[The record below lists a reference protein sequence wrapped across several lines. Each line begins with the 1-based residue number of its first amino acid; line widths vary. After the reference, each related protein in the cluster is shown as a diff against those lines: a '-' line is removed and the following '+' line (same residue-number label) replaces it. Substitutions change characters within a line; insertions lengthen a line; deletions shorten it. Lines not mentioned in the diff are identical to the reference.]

1 MTTQRLQRLFHPR
14 SVAVVGAS
22 PKGGYGL
29 TTLHNMRAVGFAGRL
44 HVVHP
49 TLTEV
54 DGVPAVPNLSALDE
68 VPDAIAVAVPARAVP
83 GVLEEAVRL
92 GVGGG
97 VVYASGFAEL
107 GAAGRDLQQV
117 IVDACGDAL
126 PIVGPNCLG
135 AASYRGRAALWG
147 ITLPQVHAHGEG
159 TVALAAQSGN
169 MALTTMLSG
178 RLPGVAYGVSLG
190 NQANV
195 DVTDCLEFYL
205 SDPQVRVI
213 ALIIEGLR
221 DLPRFRWLALRAA
234 EADVAVVALKVGRSS
249 KGEAATVA
257 HTGTLAGKDAAYTAL
272 FHQTGVVR
280 VDDLDELVAVS
291 SLLAARHRPRGRS
304 LGVFASSG
312 GECGLVADLA
322 EDHSVGLA
330 ELDAPTREVLAGVL
344 PEYGSVGN
352 PFDLTAGG
360 WGQQEIYATTAT
372 ALARCAGV
380 DVVAFVGDAPG
391 HSGSLEESGW
401 PAMLAGAGKAA
412 AETDVPVALVTTTT
426 DIAPGLA
433 PLCSEHDVVLLAGL
447 RPALR
452 AISLV
457 GERAEVL
464 ARREAIPDEPADGA
478 TGRRPA
484 ALALLAGQTGAL
496 SETTSKELVSL
507 YGIPVPDGGAVPNAD
522 AAVELAERIGYPVV
536 CKVEADG
543 LAHKSDI
550 GGVVV
555 GLEGPDAL
563 RSAVEDVLGRARQ
576 VLSSE
581 SVTGVRVERA
591 AVGSGVE
598 LIVGGHNDASG
609 TVVVI
614 GAGGVLTELLA
625 DAGSL
630 LWPFG
635 AADVRE
641 LLGSLRI
648 GVLLGGHRGS
658 GAVDLDAVSDLAVRT
673 GRLLAELPE
682 IAEIDINPLLCGRGG
697 GGCLALDALVVAGPA
712 AMPSA
717 PSTSHYQEG

>member
-1 MTTQRLQRLFHPR
+1 
-14 SVAVVGAS
+14 
-22 PKGGYGL
+22 
-29 TTLHNMRAVGFAGRL
+29 
-44 HVVHP
+44 
-49 TLTEV
+49 
-54 DGVPAVPNLSALDE
+54 
-68 VPDAIAVAVPARAVP
+68 
-83 GVLEEAVRL
+83 
-92 GVGGG
+92 
-97 VVYASGFAEL
+97 
-107 GAAGRDLQQV
+107 
-117 IVDACGDAL
+117 
-126 PIVGPNCLG
+126 
-135 AASYRGRAALWG
+135 
-147 ITLPQVHAHGEG
+147 
-159 TVALAAQSGN
+159 
-169 MALTTMLSG
+169 
-178 RLPGVAYGVSLG
+178 
-190 NQANV
+190 
-195 DVTDCLEFYL
+195 
-205 SDPQVRVI
+205 
-213 ALIIEGLR
+213 
-221 DLPRFRWLALRAA
+221 
-234 EADVAVVALKVGRSS
+234 
-249 KGEAATVA
+249 
-257 HTGTLAGKDAAYTAL
+257 
-272 FHQTGVVR
+272 
-280 VDDLDELVAVS
+280 
-291 SLLAARHRPRGRS
+291 
-304 LGVFASSG
+304 
-312 GECGLVADLA
+312 
-322 EDHSVGLA
+322 
-330 ELDAPTREVLAGVL
+330 
-344 PEYGSVGN
+344 
-352 PFDLTAGG
+352 
-360 WGQQEIYATTAT
+360 
-372 ALARCAGV
+372 
-380 DVVAFVGDAPG
+380 
-391 HSGSLEESGW
+391 
-401 PAMLAGAGKAA
+401 
-412 AETDVPVALVTTTT
+412 
-426 DIAPGLA
+426 
-433 PLCSEHDVVLLAGL
+433 VVLLAGL

-484 ALALLAGQTGAL
+484 ALALLAGRTGAL

-522 AAVELAERIGYPVV
+522 AAVELADRIGYPVV

-563 RSAVEDVLGRARQ
+563 RSAVEDVLGRARR
-576 VLSSE
+576 VLSPE

-609 TVVVI
+609 TVVVV

-697 GGCLALDALVVAGPA
+697 GGCLALDALVGAGPA